1 VDGFSRFLE
10 PPRLRTAS
18 AERYEERHATWLELF
33 LDLVFVVAIAE
44 LGTSFAHH
52 VSVRGFLIYL
62 GLFVPVMWAWAGF
75 TFYAT
80 RFDTDDLV
88 YRVLTLAG
96 MFGVAALATTIPAVF
111 EGHGNGF
118 ALTYA
123 CIRIVVVVLYARA
136 RRHVPEARPLANWFI
151 GLFSVAIV
159 LWLVS
164 LAMAPPWKYVCWA
177 VAVGTE
183 LAAPPRAWRML
194 RDAPIHPAHIPERYG
209 LLTII
214 VLGEGVIAVVIGTV
228 DVSWTALSGT
238 TAFAGFLV
246 AASLWW
252 IYFEYLDSTVVGRDV
267 LRGMTFVYAHFFV
280 VIGIAAMGVGVRLAV
295 ISAGPGD
302 RYAHSG
308 WVLAAGA
315 ALCMTGLG
323 VIQLVIGP
331 AVLDVDVV
339 LRFATAAG
347 AVVLVALTNVLSP
360 IVVLWLLAA
369 GLLAQ
374 VVVELAAHERH
385 QPAQVTSDLGL

>member
-10 PPRLRTAS
+10 PPRLRTVA

-62 GLFVPVMWAWAGF
+62 GLFVPIVWAWAGF

-88 YRVLTLAG
+88 YRVFTFLG
-96 MFGVAALATTIPAVF
+96 MFGVAALATTVPAAF
-111 EGHGNGF
+111 EGHANGF
-118 ALTYA
+118 ALSYA
-123 CIRIVVVVLYARA
+123 CIRIVIVLLYVRA
-136 RRHVPEARPLANWFI
+136 RRNVPEARRVADWFI
-151 GLFSVAIV
+151 ALFSVAIV
-159 LWLVS
+159 LWFVS
-164 LAMAPPWKYVCWA
+164 LTIAAPWKYVWWA
-177 VAVGTE
+177 VALAHE
-183 LAAPPRAWRML
+183 LASPPRAWRLL
-194 RDAPIHPAHIPERYG
+194 RAAPIHPSHIPERFG

-214 VLGEGVIAVVIGTV
+214 VLGEAVIAVVIGTV
-228 DVSWTALSGT
+228 DVTWTVLSGT
-238 TAFAGFLV
+238 TGLAGFL
-246 AASLWW
+246 AAVSLWW

-267 LRGMTFVYAHFFV
+267 LRGMTFVYAHLPV

-295 ISAGPGD
+295 ISAGPGSHYD
-302 RYAHSG
+302 HSG
-308 WVLAAGA
+308 WVVGVGA
-315 ALCMTGLG
+315 AMCMTGLG

-331 AVLDVDVV
+331 AVLDADVL

-347 AVVLVALTNVLSP
+347 AVVLAALTDVLSP
-360 IVVLWLLAA
+360 VLVLWLLAG

-385 QPAQVTSDLGL
+385 HSAPLTE